1 MGMALKSLYVG
12 ASALAVTALVIGS
25 YDYFLQPNEQRS
37 LLVDVLLPLGML
49 VVVVL
54 LYRRRK
60 GEFEKTG

>member
-1 MGMALKSLYVG
+1 MSIGLKSLYIG
-12 ASALAVTALVIGS
+12 ASILAVVALIIGS
-25 YDYFLQPNEQRS
+25 YEYFLQTNEQRS

-60 GEFEKTG
+60 GELEKTG

>member
-1 MGMALKSLYVG
+1 MSIALKSLYIG
-12 ASALAVTALVIGS
+12 ASVLAVIALIIGS
-25 YDYFLQPNEQRS
+25 YEYFLQANEQRS